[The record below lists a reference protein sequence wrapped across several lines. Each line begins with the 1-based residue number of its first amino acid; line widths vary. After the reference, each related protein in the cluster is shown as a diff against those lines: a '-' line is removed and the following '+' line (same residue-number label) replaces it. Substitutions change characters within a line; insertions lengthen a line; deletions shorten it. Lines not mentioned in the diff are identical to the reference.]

1 MMIRS
6 VGISSSY
13 CCCCCYF
20 IRLFHFFMRCKLFD
34 GVIIVLLWM
43 CTHSVRS
50 VNTHCHEIAFY
61 RSVSVLW
68 YVYTTPILTFSS
80 SSFSLALPGHIICF
94 GWRIASCF
102 FCINFFE
109 FLRCFVMFFFISS
122 SSFLCIWCVTQCNR
136 RVSAF
141 MQPVCRF
148 SLELSLSLSLKCTQL
163 FDAQHR

>member
-109 FLRCFVMFFFISS
+109 FLRCFVMFFL
-122 SSFLCIWCVTQCNR
+122 FLLLLFCAYDVSPNVIGVYRLSCNLYVDFR
-136 RVSAF
+136 LS
-141 MQPVCRF
+141 
-148 SLELSLSLSLKCTQL
+148 SLSLSLKCTQL